1 MKAAVIALLA
11 ASVALTGCDSQPA
24 DERLELNMSNI
35 KALCAAVGSKA
46 WAESPF
52 RVEEGLK
59 RQLFVDGVKAECEL
73 EYRIK
78 QQEANKPF

>member
-1 MKAAVIALLA
+1 ML
-11 ASVALTGCDSQPA
+11 
-24 DERLELNMSNI
+24 NI

-46 WAESPF
+46 WAESSL
-52 RVEEGLK
+52 EDGLK
-59 RQLFVDGVKAECEL
+59 KQMFVDGVKAQCEL